1 MGYLVDGELTGKE
14 MLRPLGDAIEY
25 HDGRLPKSVPGN
37 PSAVFLRSVTTWGED
52 ELNRFP
58 SVREVY
64 TATAGMDHIDEEACA
79 QRNVTVYSA
88 PGHNAESVADWVV
101 VALSLLSAK
110 KGEALEGKRLGIVGV
125 GNAGSAVARRARTMG
140 LLPVFHDPPR
150 ALREGAFV
158 SAPFDEMLECDVV
171 SFHVPLTRNGAFSTA
186 GMFALEQARSD
197 QWVIN
202 ASRGEVL
209 GWSAGAPC
217 HAAGLALDVF
227 PGEPHISPRWASR
240 ADFCTPHV
248 AGNTHEAKWLATEML
263 FHQALIARGQ
273 KPPSDPL
280 SARMESPTKPPQR
293 GTRIDRL
300 DEWTGLVSLSNSF
313 RLAIAEAKPDRVG
326 ECFKAMRKQSRRWL
340 LPEDSPLRAPSEF
353 FQVSVDSE

>member
-14 MLRPLGDAIEY
+14 MLRPLGEAFEY
-25 HDGRLPKSVPGN
+25 RDGRLPRSVPGN

-58 SVREVY
+58 SIREVY

-79 QRNVTVYSA
+79 QRNVTVHSA

-101 VALSLLSAK
+101 VALSLLSVE
-110 KGEALEGKRLGIVGV
+110 KGEALEGKRLGIIGV

-140 LLPVFHDPPR
+140 LSPVFHDPPR
-150 ALREGAFV
+150 ALREKDFV
-158 SAPFDEMLECDVV
+158 SVPFDEVLECDVV
-171 SFHVPLTRNGAFSTA
+171 SFHVPLTRNGVFATA

-202 ASRGEVL
+202 ASRGDVL
-209 GWSAGAPC
+209 CWAEGAPC

-227 PGEPHISPRWASR
+227 PGEPQINPRWVSR

-273 KPPSDPL
+273 LPPSDPL
-280 SARMESPTKPPQR
+280 SARMKSPAEPPQR
-293 GTRIDRL
+293 GTRIERL
-300 DEWTGLVSLSNSF
+300 EESTGLVSLSDSF
-313 RLAIAEAKPDRVG
+313 RLAIADATPGDVG
-326 ECFKAMRKQSRRWL
+326 ETFKAVRKRSRRWL
-340 LPEDSPLRAPSEF
+340 LPEGSSLRAPSEF
-353 FQVSVDSE
+353 FQESVDSE